1 MWLRFMYLYALWLSD
16 SDVPS
21 KRAKI
26 LKTEEEED
34 EENEEDDDEE
44 SDDEDKEE
52 EEEGE

>member
-21 KRAKI
+21 NRANI
-26 LKTEEEED
+26 LNIKEEEKD
-34 EENEEDDDEE
+34 GVGDDDN
-44 SDDEDKEE
+44 EE